1 MRRFLMFNRNYMLPP
16 FNNPYSILPKAKFNW
31 GSLLTNAQKTLG
43 VINQAIPVFHQVR
56 PIWSNA
62 KTMFKVMGEMGKI
75 NNNNNNNR
83 GNNSDQNTNTTT
95 VNNQNNQ
102 QTFQNNE
109 PNFFI

>member
-1 MRRFLMFNRNYMLPP
+1 MFNRNYMLPP